1 MESVLGLC
9 IMARTPTFI
18 IVGVVAMIIAEKMEK
33 NTQDWK
39 TLLFDSYM
47 NSHFSNQ
54 E

>member
-9 IMARTPTFI
+9 VMARTAIF
-18 IVGVVAMIIAEKMEK
+18 IIAEKMEK
-33 NTQDWK
+33 NTQDRK

-47 NSHFSNQ
+47 NSHFRNL